1 MSGPVTNLP
10 KAGVRLA
17 PMPHGLVG
25 VTSNHRPRL
34 RVQLLAG
41 AHEGPERVDN
51 PAGHVQLNLIGGQV
65 AEADWTAPLI
75 GGRANP
81 GTSPL
86 PPRGRLKSSPLHRRW
101 HLAARHSGNPNCA
114 RHRSPRAA
122 R

>member
-65 AEADWTAPLI
+65 AEADWPAPLI
-75 GGRANP
+75 P
-81 GTSPL
+81 GQ
-86 PPRGRLKSSPLHRRW
+86 LHQLALARN
-101 HLAARHSGNPNCA
+101 LAAISPV
-114 RHRSPRAA
+114 HRAKPSPT
-122 R
+122 